1 MDAAHDLVTEE
12 EYYDVETEEKYFQDY
27 GQVTTLKIYNGNKN
41 IRFVKIPD
49 SVTVL
54 NYSNFERCSN
64 LERVEMGKKLTH
76 IEVNAFSQCTNLK
89 TIVWSTSLEYIEIGA
104 FRYTGIETLKVPEGV
119 KKLGQAAFEGCT
131 ELRSAYIPDT
141 VEEMGFLVFKGC
153 SKLHSVRLPRNKNCT
168 ELQFGFFK
176 WCDSLVS
183 LDIPEN
189 FHTISKSSLLNESL
203 LAVAFHAPNI
213 TLSSYVDG
221 NHNLKIIVYPDT
233 EHNNRA
239 FEREMQ
245 HMPNVKLI
253 GLIQPTGK
261 VNWHNRTGPLVSGL
275 TDSDI
280 ASAGLTK
287 SDIASL
293 FPEKKAALREVM
305 LNLKRIDGSMS
316 GPPLSEIQ
324 RTIFP
329 EVFAVEDFIRRY
341 GGYRRVVNA
350 LRPAAWLD

>member
-1 MDAAHDLVTEE
+1 MHES
-12 EYYDVETEEKYFQDY
+12 F
-27 GQVTTLKIYNGNKN
+27 
-41 IRFVKIPD
+41 
-49 SVTVL
+49 
-54 NYSNFERCSN
+54 C
-64 LERVEMGKKLTH
+64 
-76 IEVNAFSQCTNLK
+76 
-89 TIVWSTSLEYIEIGA
+89 
-104 FRYTGIETLKVPEGV
+104 EG
-119 KKLGQAAFEGCT
+119 
-131 ELRSAYIPDT
+131 
-141 VEEMGFLVFKGC
+141 
-153 SKLHSVRLPRNKNCT
+153 
-168 ELQFGFFK
+168 
-176 WCDSLVS
+176 CDSLVS

-189 FHTISKSSLLNESL
+189 IFEFKRGSLRNKSL
-203 LAVAFHAPNI
+203 LAVAFHAP
-213 TLSSYVDG
+213 TLTFFHAPTPLSIDYYDS
-221 NHNLKIIVYPDT
+221 LKIVVYPDT

-293 FPEKKAALREVM
+293 FPEKKAALREAM

-316 GPPLSEIQ
+316 GPPLYEIQ